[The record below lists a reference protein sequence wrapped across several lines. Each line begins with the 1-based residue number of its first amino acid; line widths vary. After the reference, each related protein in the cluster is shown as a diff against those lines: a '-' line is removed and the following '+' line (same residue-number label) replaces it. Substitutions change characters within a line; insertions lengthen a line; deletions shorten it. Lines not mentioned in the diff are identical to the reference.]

1 MSNKSI
7 ITLNYSNHSKGWNKC
22 RFYTFV
28 YGCLNLGDRITYLST
43 EHGSYAIFIL
53 TDNGPKRFSART
65 YFELAEVIIQNKD
78 VMLTSAKQGG
88 DALRYAS
95 EMLKRD
101 KDIIKAATG
110 TFTPYT
116 PGTLTA

>member
-1 MSNKSI
+1 MNNKCN
-7 ITLNYSNHSKGWNKC
+7 LNLEFSRQSKGWNKC
-22 RFYTFV
+22 RFYTFA

-53 TDNGPKRFSART
+53 TEKGLKRFSART
-65 YFELAEVIIQNKD
+65 YLELAEAIIQNKD

-95 EMLKRD
+95 EKLKRD
-101 KDIIKAATG
+101 KAIIKAVAG
-110 TFTPYT
+110 TSTSYT
-116 PGTLTA
+116 TGTLTA